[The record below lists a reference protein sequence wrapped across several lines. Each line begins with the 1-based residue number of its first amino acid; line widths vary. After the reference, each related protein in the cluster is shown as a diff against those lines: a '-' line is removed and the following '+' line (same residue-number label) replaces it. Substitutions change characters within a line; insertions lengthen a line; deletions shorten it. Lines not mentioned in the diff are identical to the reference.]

1 MDNSNGMVY
10 ARDFEDEY
18 VLQFLA
24 EPIAAWVKNNLGK
37 LTPPQ
42 RMAIPYIK
50 QGYNVLISSPTGTGK
65 TLAAFLPI
73 IDNLVRYSLEGKLEN
88 KVYVVYISPLRAL
101 NNDMKKNL
109 ITPLTSISEYVKKW
123 FNKDIEIKVAVRTS
137 DTLPHEK
144 ARMLKEPPHILIT
157 TPESFALTLNAPRF
171 REKLS
176 DVRWV
181 VVDEIHELAGN
192 KRGSHLALSLER
204 LVDLVG
210 KDFQRVGLS
219 ATISP
224 LEEVARF
231 LGGFDDYGN
240 PRTVVIVDARF
251 AKPFDIKVVCPK
263 MDLVYTPASVL
274 TESIY
279 DTSAKL
285 VQTHRTTLVFTNT
298 RSATERVVFKL
309 KKMLSTNGILD
320 ADEIEAHHSSLSR
333 DVRLDVEER
342 LKRGELRV
350 VVSSTSLELGID
362 IGYIDLVVLLSSP
375 KSVTRLL
382 QRVGRSG
389 HNAYAMSKGVLLVV
403 DRDDLVECCV
413 LAKLARERKI
423 DNVKIPKK
431 PLDILAQHIVGMS
444 LEKPRTVEEILRIVR
459 RSYPYRDLAEE
470 EFMTIINYLAGIYP
484 GLEDYNVYA
493 KIRYDKETRIVGRRR
508 GARMIYQ
515 LNVGAIPDEAKVPVI
530 AVLEGRKRYV
540 GDLEEGFV
548 EILSPGD
555 IFVLGGRTYR
565 VLSIN
570 PTHIVV
576 ALAEGEKPTV
586 PIWFSE
592 MLPLSYDSALEIG
605 KFRRFLAEM
614 IKSRPKEKVVEFLV
628 KEYELEIHA
637 AEYIYEYMYEQLLY
651 TGVVPSD
658 KDIVIE
664 IWRDPESAT
673 TNIIFHL
680 LFGRRTN
687 DVLSRVCAYTL
698 SRKLGENVRIS
709 VTDNGFMLT
718 LKNVEIGDQVLK
730 KVVEDVIKE
739 VNPDNVESI
748 ARKAIRR
755 TELFKKRF
763 RHCAERAF
771 MLLRRYKGV
780 DVSLAKR
787 QVNAEKLIEIVE
799 KYPRFPV
806 IEETYREVLEDFMDL
821 THAKEVLEKIHR
833 GEIKILYVSSRYA
846 PSPFAHH
853 IIAFGYSDIVLM
865 EDKKKLI
872 AKFQDMVKKVLEQ
885 KMLVQQNNS
894 VTIEI
899 HDKDREQTMGIAQ
912 Q

>member
-1 MDNSNGMVY
+1 MDNSNGIVY

-73 IDNLVRYSLEGKLEN
+73 IDNLVRYSLEGKLED

-109 ITPLTSISEYVKKW
+109 ITPLTSMSEYVKKW

-176 DVRWV
+176 DVQWV

-279 DTSAKL
+279 DTLAKL

-459 RSYPYRDLAEE
+459 RSYPYRDLTEE
-470 EFMTIINYLAGIYP
+470 EFMTVINYLAGIYP

-515 LNVGAIPDEAKVPVI
+515 LNVGAIPDEAKVPVT

-576 ALAEGEKPTV
+576 APAEGEKPTV

-673 TNIIFHL
+673 TNIIFHS

-687 DVLSRVCAYTL
+687 DVLSRVYAYTL

-730 KVVEDVIKE
+730 KVVEDVIRE

-833 GEIKILYVSSRYA
+833 GEIKILYVFSRYA

-912 Q
+912 R